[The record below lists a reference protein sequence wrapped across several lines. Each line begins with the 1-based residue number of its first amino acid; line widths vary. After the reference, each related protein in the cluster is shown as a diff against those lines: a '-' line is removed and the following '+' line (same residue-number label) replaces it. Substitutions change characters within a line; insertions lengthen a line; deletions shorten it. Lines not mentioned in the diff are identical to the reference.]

1 MLAIFAALLCGA
13 AALQPTWQSLNLPPP
28 IVQALTSTDDYAT
41 PTAVQAETIPVAL
54 DGNDCLIHAQTGS
67 GKTLAYLAPLFAR
80 VDASRQTTQA
90 VVIVPTRELG
100 LQVARVARRLASALP
115 PAPDGKPVMVMS
127 LLDGSSHRRQ
137 RAWAWAEPP
146 HVVVG
151 NAKSVHGMAAN
162 GGLRCADAVRY
173 VVVDE
178 VDAFLDPAKSDDR
191 AALHA
196 FLVGDLENGA
206 DGAGA
211 NREFRENRQTV
222 FATASLEQ
230 PRHLAERLA
239 SMRWSKK
246 APSYVRVGAA
256 EATPGS
262 LSHFSAVVPDKG
274 AKLAVLRKMLRDVKR
289 SSTQFAAIVFF
300 DERRPLQAIAD
311 KLEQADGVAC
321 AVLDGRDDLSSRKR
335 EVDAYVA
342 GDVDV
347 LLCTDLA
354 ARGLDA
360 PRTTLVVQFDF
371 PGDATAYLHRAGRA
385 ARLGRAG
392 AVLTLLEAREAFA
405 LERLANYLRV
415 DVDAV
420 DVSRDGA
427 ARLVVD
433 NRG

>member
-1 MLAIFAALLCGA
+1 MFAIFAALLCGA

-54 DGNDCLIHAQTGS
+54 DGHDCLIHAQTGS

-115 PAPDGKPVMVMS
+115 AAPDGKPVMVMS

-178 VDAFLDPAKSDDR
+178 VDAFLDPARSDDR

-196 FLVGDLENGA
+196 FL
-206 DGAGA
+206 
-211 NREFRENRQTV
+211 FRETRQTV

-289 SSTQFAAIVFF
+289 SSTRFAAIVFF

-335 EVDAYVA
+335 EVDAYTA

-433 NRG
+433 NHG

>member
-1 MLAIFAALLCGA
+1 MFAIFAALLCGA

-54 DGNDCLIHAQTGS
+54 DGHDCLIHAQTGS

-100 LQVARVARRLASALP
+100 LQVAASPAPRRRS
-115 PAPDGKPVMVMS
+115 APDGKPVMVMS

-151 NAKSVHGMAAN
+151 NAKSVRHGRERRVA
-162 GGLRCADAVRY
+162 LRGPVRY

-206 DGAGA
+206 DGAGEPGVS
-211 NREFRENRQTV
+211 RDPPDGL
-222 FATASLEQ
+222 ATASLEQ

-274 AKLAVLRKMLRDVKR
+274 A
-289 SSTQFAAIVFF
+289 T
-300 DERRPLQAIAD
+300 PAIAD

-321 AVLDGRDDLSSRKR
+321 AVLDG
-335 EVDAYVA
+335 A
-342 GDVDV
+342 
-347 LLCTDLA
+347 
-354 ARGLDA
+354 
-360 PRTTLVVQFDF
+360 TT
-371 PGDATAYLHRAGRA
+371 
-385 ARLGRAG
+385 
-392 AVLTLLEAREAFA
+392 
-405 LERLANYLRV
+405 
-415 DVDAV
+415 
-420 DVSRDGA
+420 
-427 ARLVVD
+427 
-433 NRG
+433 

>member
-1 MLAIFAALLCGA
+1 MFAIFAALLCGA

-54 DGNDCLIHAQTGS
+54 DGHDCLIHAQTGS

-80 VDASRQTTQA
+80 VDASRA
-90 VVIVPTRELG
+90 AP
-100 LQVARVARRLASALP
+100 RVGSA
-115 PAPDGKPVMVMS
+115 APDGKPVMVMS

-178 VDAFLDPAKSDDR
+178 VDAFLDPARSDDR

-289 SSTQFAAIVFF
+289 SSTRFAAIVFF

-321 AVLDGRDDLSSRKR
+321 AVLDGRDDLSSRNAR
-335 EVDAYVA
+335 SAHT
-342 GDVDV
+342 GGVDV

-354 ARGLDA
+354 ARA
-360 PRTTLVVQFDF
+360 
-371 PGDATAYLHRAGRA
+371 
-385 ARLGRAG
+385 
-392 AVLTLLEAREAFA
+392 
-405 LERLANYLRV
+405 
-415 DVDAV
+415 
-420 DVSRDGA
+420 
-427 ARLVVD
+427 
-433 NRG
+433 